1 MMNTLI
7 RCATM
12 LFAALVLVQGTE
24 IAAKGPRTILSATLL
39 PVAGAP
45 AAAKGKAKYDVSASR
60 TNFSVEGQNLASLNG
75 RTADISVNGS
85 KVGSATIALGRLKL
99 ELSTER
105 RQTVPNMPTGSFVE
119 VFVNGQR
126 ILSGGL
132 R

>member
-1 MMNTLI
+1 MSILI

-12 LFAALVLVQGTE
+12 LVAALVLVQATDVS
-24 IAAKGPRTILSATLL
+24 AKGPRTILSATLL
-39 PVAGAP
+39 PAAGAP

-60 TNFSVEGQNLASLNG
+60 TNFSVEAQNLASLNG
-75 RTADISVNGS
+75 RTADVLVNGS
-85 KVGSATIALGRLKL
+85 KAGSATIALGRLKL

-105 RQTVPNMPTGSFVE
+105 RQTVPAMPAGSFVE